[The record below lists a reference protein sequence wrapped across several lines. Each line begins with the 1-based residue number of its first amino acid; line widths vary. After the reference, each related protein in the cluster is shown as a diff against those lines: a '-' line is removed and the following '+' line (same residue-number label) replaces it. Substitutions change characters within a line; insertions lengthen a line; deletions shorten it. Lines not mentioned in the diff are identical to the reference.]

1 MSEQHKISSFE
12 QEKNEVKALFDQQS
26 IAEFEKQVNTVP
38 ENYFEQFSENIL
50 ARIQEQKK
58 PSFIIRFSKLSVAAA
73 VLFLLVGSY
82 FVTSNYNRNNVNSIA
97 INEIPTTDLD
107 IYVSNNEWM
116 ADAEM
121 QIEINYLGLNLDIDN
136 SSKDSIN

>member
-1 MSEQHKISSFE
+1 MSEQNKISTIE
-12 QEKNEVKALFDQQS
+12 AEKNEVHALFHQQS

-50 ARIQEQKK
+50 ARIQEKKK

-97 INEIPTTDLD
+97 INEIPTTEIDT
-107 IYVSNNEWM
+107 YVSNNEWM
-116 ADAEM
+116 ADAELQM
-121 QIEINYLGLNLDIDN
+121 EINNVGLNLDIEN